1 MNLPSLSIKKP
12 VLAGVFSALIV
23 IMGIVGWR
31 YLGIREFPLTEPP
44 VISVV
49 TFYPGAS
56 PDVIASKITKPLEE
70 SIAEA
75 NGVRTISSES
85 REQVSVV
92 SVEFNR
98 DIDLED
104 ALNDVRDK
112 VAKSKN
118 QLPADVDP
126 PIVEKASSPDN
137 LVAFLEVESDTRDIK
152 EVSHL
157 ASTVIKDRMQSIPGI
172 NRVAIVGEHKY
183 AMRLRFDP
191 VKLASYHLTPEDIR
205 QALLRENIDVP
216 SGRIEGNKNELTVR
230 TLGRLTTSEEF
241 NEMIIKQTGSSVV
254 RLKDVGYAELGEMN
268 ERNAIINETGGANIV
283 GVGVAI
289 QIQRDANA
297 IQVVDEFYKRLEQL
311 KKEISSDYRLI
322 VGFDFTKPV
331 RESIKEVEETLFIAF
346 GLVVLIIFLFLRD
359 WRSTIIPVVAIPVSI
374 LSAFFIMFV
383 AGFSI
388 NVLTLLGLVL
398 AIGLVVDDAIVVL
411 ENIYKKV
418 EEGMTPVQAAFK
430 GSKEIYFA
438 VISTTITL
446 AAVFLPIVFM
456 GGISGQLFKEFAIV
470 VSGSVLVS
478 AFIALTLSPMLS
490 AYLLRR
496 KEKPNWLYRKT
507 EPFFISLNNGYAWM
521 LKGFLKHRWIAFV
534 FLLVTGALIYLIGRK
549 LPSELAPVEDRS
561 NMSLI
566 AIAPEGVSFDYM
578 KKNMMEVGKYVNDS
592 TDGLYQTYS
601 MVAISFIPA
610 PAPTNIAIQSIYLK
624 DPKER
629 KTTVQE
635 LYNKFGAASG
645 NFRNMLLFPYLPPTI
660 GTRYGGGMPV
670 QFVLQAPSLDSITS
684 VLPAFLNKAWQSKK
698 LLFVDSDLKI
708 NKPEITINI
717 DRQKAALMGVSIQE
731 VARALQLSFSG
742 QRYGY
747 FLRNDRQYEVIGQV
761 ERKNRNDISDLR
773 SIYVRSSNGQM
784 VSLDNLVTIR
794 EGISPAAI
802 YRYDQ
807 YTSATISAGL
817 APGVSLA
824 EGIEEME
831 VIKKEVLGEHF
842 KTSLAGQ
849 ARDYRESQGNLN
861 FTLILTL
868 LLIYMILAAQFESLR
883 DPFII
888 MLTVPMAVT
897 GALLSLYWFDQS
909 LNVFSQ
915 IGIITLVGLI
925 TKNGILIVEF
935 ANHLKDAGLSK
946 LEAATQAA
954 IQRFR
959 PILMTSLAMVF
970 GALPI
975 AFTNNSRQS
984 LGIVIAGG
992 LIFAGI
998 LTLFIIPAV
1007 YSYLSSS
1014 KRKKQV
1020 EELETAT
1027 IQTNLQQ
1034 HSRILKTPSYENS

>member
-1 MNLPSLSIKKP
+1 MSISSLSIKKP
-12 VLAGVFSALIV
+12 VLAGVFSLLIV
-23 IMGIVGWR
+23 ILGIVGWKQ
-31 YLGIREFPLTEPP
+31 LGIREFPLTEPP
-44 VISVV
+44 VISVI

-56 PDVIASKITKPLEE
+56 PDVIASKLTRPMEE

-75 NGVRTISSES
+75 SGIRTISSES
-85 REQVSVV
+85 REQVSVI
-92 SVEFNR
+92 SIEFNR
-98 DIDLED
+98 EIDIED

-112 VAKSKN
+112 VSKARK

-126 PIVEKASSPDN
+126 PIVQKASSADN
-137 LVAFLEVESDTRDIK
+137 LVAFLEVESDTKDIK
-152 EVSHL
+152 EVSHI
-157 ASTVIKDRMQSIPGI
+157 ASTVIKDRVQSIPGI
-172 NRVAIVGEHKY
+172 NNVAIVGEHKY

-191 VKLASYHLTPEDIR
+191 VKLAAYKLTPEDIR
-205 QALLRENIDVP
+205 QALLRENIDLP
-216 SGRIEGNKNELTVR
+216 SGRIDGNSSELSIR
-230 TLGRLTTSEEF
+230 TLGRLTTVNDFEE
-241 NEMIIKQTGSSVV
+241 MLIKQTGNTVI
-254 RLKDVGYAELGEMN
+254 RLKDVGSAELGEMN
-268 ERNAIINETGGANIV
+268 ERTAIINETGNLNRV

-289 QIQRDANA
+289 QIQRGANA
-297 IQVVDEFYKRLEQL
+297 IEVVDEFYKRLEQL
-311 KKEISSDYRLI
+311 RKDIPSDYRLI
-322 VGFDFTKPV
+322 VGFDFTQSV

-346 GLVVLIIFLFLRD
+346 GLVVIIIFLFLRD
-359 WRSTIIPVVAIPVSI
+359 WRSTIIPVIAIPVSI
-374 LSAFFIMFV
+374 LSAFFIMYI

-411 ENIYKKV
+411 ENIYKKI
-418 EEGMTPVQAAFK
+418 EEGMPPIQAAFK

-478 AFIALTLSPMLS
+478 AFVALTLTPMLS
-490 AYLLRR
+490 AYFLKKKQGPGWFHRV
-496 KEKPNWLYRKT
+496 T
-507 EPFFISLNNGYAWM
+507 EPFFVSMNNGYARLLTTFMRFRWM
-521 LKGFLKHRWIAFV
+521 AWV
-534 FLLVTGALIYLIGRK
+534 FLLITSGLIYFVGQK

-566 AIAPEGVSFDYM
+566 AVAPEGVSFDYM
-578 KKNMMEVGKYVNDS
+578 KKHMMEVGKYVNDS

-610 PAPTNIAIQSIYLK
+610 PAPVNVAVQSIYLK

-629 KTTVQE
+629 KASIQD
-635 LYNKFGAASG
+635 LYNQYGAASA
-645 NFRNMLLFPYLPPTI
+645 NFRGFLLFPYLPPTI

-670 QFVLQAPSLDSITS
+670 QFVLQSQNLDTLTAA
-684 VLPAFLNKAWQSKK
+684 LPKFLNAVRQSKK
-698 LLFVDSDLKI
+698 LMFADADLKI
-708 NKPEITINI
+708 NKPEIKINI
-717 DRQKAALMGVSIQE
+717 DRQKAALMGVSIEE
-731 VARALQLSFSG
+731 VARTLQLALSG

-747 FLRNDRQYEVIGQV
+747 FLRNDRQYEVIGQM
-761 ERKNRNDISDLR
+761 EREYRNDITDLN
-773 SIYVRSSNGQM
+773 SIYVRSTTGQ
-784 VSLDNLVTIR
+784 LIPLNNLIATEEAV
-794 EGISPAAI
+794 SPAAI

-807 YTSATISAGL
+807 YTSATISAAP

-824 EGIEEME
+824 EGIEEIE
-831 VIKKEVLGEHF
+831 RIKTEVLGDNF

-849 ARDYRESQGNLN
+849 SRDYRESQGNIL
-861 FTLILTL
+861 FTLILAL
-868 LLIYMILAAQFESLR
+868 VIIYMILAAQFESLR
-883 DPFII
+883 DPLTI

-897 GALLSLYWFDQS
+897 GAILSLHWFGQS

-935 ANHLKDAGLSK
+935 ANHLKDTGLSK
-946 LEAATQAA
+946 YEAAIQAA
-954 IQRFR
+954 EQRFR
-959 PILMTSLAMVF
+959 PILMTSLAMIF

-975 AFTNNSRQS
+975 ALTANSRQS

-992 LIFAGI
+992 LVFSGI

-1007 YSYLSSS
+1007 YSYLSSN
-1014 KRKKQV
+1014 KRRKV
-1020 EELETAT
+1020 VMEMDESEIAT
-1027 IQTNLQQ
+1027 N
-1034 HSRILKTPSYENS
+1034 HE

>member
-1 MNLPSLSIKKP
+1 MSISSLSIKKP
-12 VLAGVFSALIV
+12 VLAGVFSLLIV
-23 IMGIVGWR
+23 ILGIVGWKQ
-31 YLGIREFPLTEPP
+31 LGIREFPLTEPP

-56 PDVIASKITKPLEE
+56 PDVIASKLTRPMEE

-75 NGVRTISSES
+75 NGIRTISSES
-85 REQVSVV
+85 REQVSVI
-92 SVEFNR
+92 SIEFNR
-98 DIDLED
+98 EMDIED

-112 VAKSKN
+112 VSKARK

-126 PIVEKASSPDN
+126 PIVQKASSPDN
-137 LVAFLEVESDTRDIK
+137 LVAFLEVESDTKDIK
-152 EVSHL
+152 EVSHI
-157 ASTVIKDRMQSIPGI
+157 ASTVIKDRVQSIPGI
-172 NRVAIVGEHKY
+172 NNVAIVGEHKY

-191 VKLASYHLTPEDIR
+191 IKLAAHKLTPEDIR

-216 SGRIEGNKNELTVR
+216 SGRVEGNNSELSIR
-230 TLGRLTTSEEF
+230 TLGRLTTQTDFE
-241 NEMIIKQTGSSVV
+241 EMIVKQTENSVI
-254 RLKDVGYAELGEMN
+254 RLKDIGSAELGEMN
-268 ERNAIINETGGANIV
+268 ERTAIINETGNLNRV
-283 GVGVAI
+283 GIGVAI
-289 QIQRDANA
+289 QIQRGANA
-297 IQVVDEFYKRLEQL
+297 IEVVDEFYKRLEQL
-311 KKEISSDYRLI
+311 RKDIPSEYRLI
-322 VGFDFTKPV
+322 VGFDFTQSV

-346 GLVVLIIFLFLRD
+346 GLVVIIIFLFLRD
-359 WRSTIIPVVAIPVSI
+359 WRSTIIPVIAIPVSI
-374 LSAFFIMFV
+374 LSAFFIMYV
-383 AGFSI
+383 SGFSI

-411 ENIYKKV
+411 ENIYKKI
-418 EEGMTPVQAAFK
+418 EEGMPPIQAAFK

-478 AFIALTLSPMLS
+478 AFVALTLTPMLS
-490 AYLLRR
+490 AYFL
-496 KEKPNWLYRKT
+496 KKKQGPGWFYRVT
-507 EPFFISLNNGYAWM
+507 EPFFVRMNNGYARLLTAFMRARW
-521 LKGFLKHRWIAFV
+521 LAWIFLI
-534 FLLVTGALIYLIGRK
+534 VTTGLIYFVGKK

-578 KKNMMEVGKYVNDS
+578 KKNMIEVGKYVNDS

-610 PAPTNIAIQSIYLK
+610 PAPVNVAVQSIYLK

-629 KTTVQE
+629 KASIQD
-635 LYNKFGAASG
+635 LYNQYGAASA
-645 NFRNMLLFPYLPPTI
+645 NFRGFLLFPYLPPTI
-660 GTRYGGGMPV
+660 GSRYGGGMPV
-670 QFVLQAPSLDSITS
+670 QFVLQTQDLDTLTAA
-684 VLPAFLNKAWQSKK
+684 LPKFLNAVRQSKK
-698 LLFVDSDLKI
+698 LMFADADLKI
-708 NKPEITINI
+708 NKPEIKINI
-717 DRQKAALMGVSIQE
+717 DRQKAALMGVSIEE
-731 VARALQLSFSG
+731 VARTLQLSLSG
-742 QRYGY
+742 LRYAY
-747 FLRNDRQYEVIGQV
+747 FLRNDRQYEVIGQMNR
-761 ERKNRNDISDLR
+761 ELRNDITDLN
-773 SIYVRSSNGQM
+773 SIYVRSNNGQ
-784 VSLDNLVTIR
+784 LIPLNNLITTEEAV
-794 EGISPAAI
+794 SPAAI

-807 YTSATISAGL
+807 FTSATVSAAP

-824 EGIEEME
+824 EGIEEIE
-831 VIKKEVLGEHF
+831 RIKTEVLGENF

-849 ARDYRESQGNLN
+849 SRDYRESQGNIA
-861 FTLILTL
+861 FTLILAL
-868 LLIYMILAAQFESLR
+868 VIIYMILAAQFESLR
-883 DPFII
+883 DPLII

-897 GALLSLYWFDQS
+897 GAILSLSWFGQS

-935 ANHLKDAGLSK
+935 ANHLKDTGLSK
-946 LEAATQAA
+946 FDAAIQAA
-954 IQRFR
+954 EQRFR
-959 PILMTSLAMVF
+959 PILMTSLAMIF

-975 AFTNNSRQS
+975 ALTANSRQS

-992 LIFAGI
+992 LVFSGI

-1014 KRKKQV
+1014 KRRKEAV
-1020 EELETAT
+1020 ELDENEM
-1027 IQTNLQQ
+1027 TNAN
-1034 HSRILKTPSYENS
+1034 E

>member
-23 IMGIVGWR
+23 IMGLVGWR

-44 VISVV
+44 VIAVI

-56 PDVIASKITKPLEE
+56 PDVIASKISKPLEE
-70 SIAEA
+70 SIAES

-85 REQVSVV
+85 REQVSII
-92 SVEFNR
+92 SIEFNR

-191 VKLASYHLTPEDIR
+191 VKLAAYHLTPEDVR
-205 QALLRENIDVP
+205 QALLRENIDLP
-216 SGRIEGNKNELTVR
+216 SGRVEGNTTELSVR
-230 TLGRLTTSEEF
+230 AVGRLTTEQDF
-241 NEMIIKQTGSSVV
+241 NNMIVKQTPTAVI
-254 RLKDVGYAELGEMN
+254 RLKDIGFAQLGEMN
-268 ERNAIINETGGANIV
+268 ERTAIINNTGNANRV

-289 QIQRDANA
+289 QIQRGANA
-297 IQVVDEFYKRLEQL
+297 IEVVDEFFRRLDQL
-311 KKEISSDYRLI
+311 RKEISKDYRLI

-359 WRSTIIPVVAIPVSI
+359 WRSTIIPVLAIPVSI
-374 LSAFFIMFV
+374 LSAFFIMYV

-418 EEGMTPVQAAFK
+418 EEGMTPIQAAFA

-446 AAVFLPIVFM
+446 AAVFMPIIFM

-478 AFIALTLSPMLS
+478 AFVALTLSPMLS
-490 AYLLRR
+490 AYLLKK
-496 KEKPNWLYRKT
+496 KERPNWLYRTT
-507 EPFFISLNNGYAWM
+507 EPFFIKLNNGYAFL
-521 LKGFLKHRWIAFV
+521 LKSFMKQRWLAWV
-534 FLLVTGALIYLIGRK
+534 FLLLTGGLIYVVGK
-549 LPSELAPVEDRS
+549 TLPSELAPVEDRS
-561 NMSLI
+561 NVSLI
-566 AIAPEGVSFDYM
+566 AIAPEGVSFDKM

-592 TDGLYQTYS
+592 TEGLYQTYS
-601 MVAISFIPA
+601 MVAVSFIPA
-610 PAPTNIAIQSIYLK
+610 PAATNIAIQNVFLE

-629 KTTVQE
+629 KKSVQD
-635 LYNKFGAASG
+635 LYNQYGMASG
-645 NFRNMLLFPYLPPTI
+645 NFRNMLLFPYMPPTI

-670 QFVLQAPSLDSITS
+670 QFVLQAPNLDSIS
-684 VLPAFLNKAWQSKK
+684 SILPKFLNAARQSKK
-698 LLFVDSDLKI
+698 LMFVDSDLKI
-708 NKPEITINI
+708 NKPELKVNI

-731 VARALQLSFSG
+731 VGRALQLSFSG

-761 ERKNRNDISDLR
+761 ERSHRNDLGDLR
-773 SIYVRSSNGQM
+773 SIYVRSSNGDM
-784 VSLDNLVTIR
+784 ISLDNMVTID

-831 VIKKEVLGEHF
+831 RIKNEVLGESF
-842 KTSLAGQ
+842 KSSLAGQ
-849 ARDYRESQGNLN
+849 SRDYRESQGNIL
-861 FTLILTL
+861 FTMILAL

-883 DPFII
+883 DPLII

-897 GALLSLYWFDQS
+897 GALLSLHWFNQS

-915 IGIITLVGLI
+915 IGIITLIGLI

-935 ANHLKDAGLSK
+935 ANHLKQTGMTK
-946 LEAATQAA
+946 LDAA
-954 IQRFR
+954 IHAAEQRFR
-959 PILMTSLAMVF
+959 PILMTSLAMIF
-970 GALPI
+970 GAIPI
-975 AFTNNSRQS
+975 ALTENSRQS

-1014 KRKKQV
+1014 KRKRIV
-1020 EELETAT
+1020 AEESVVHS
-1027 IQTNLQQ
+1027 QTSLA
-1034 HSRILKTPSYENS
+1034 

>member
-1 MNLPSLSIKKP
+1 MSLPSISIKKP
-12 VLAGVFSALIV
+12 VLAAVFSALIV
-23 IMGIVGWR
+23 IAGLVGWK
-31 YLGIREFPLTEPP
+31 YLGVREFPMTEAP
-44 VISVV
+44 VISIV

-56 PDVIASKITKPLEE
+56 PDVIASRITKPLEE

-172 NRVAIVGEHKY
+172 QRVAIVGEHKY

-191 VKLASYHLTPEDIR
+191 VKLAAYKLTPEDIR
-205 QALLRENIDVP
+205 SALSRENIDLP
-216 SGRIEGNKNELTVR
+216 SGRIEGNNNELSVR
-230 TLGRLTTSEEF
+230 TIGRLTSAEDF
-241 NEMIIKQTGSSVV
+241 NDMIIRQNGTAII
-254 RLKDVGYAELGEMN
+254 RLKDIGFAELGELN
-268 ERNAIINETGGANIV
+268 ERNAIINETSGANV
-283 GVGVAI
+283 TGVGVAI
-289 QIQRDANA
+289 QVQRGANA
-297 IQVVDEFYKRLEQL
+297 IEVVDKFYERLEQL
-311 KKEISSDYRLI
+311 KKEIPKEYRLI
-322 VGFDFTKPV
+322 VGFDYTKPV
-331 RESIKEVEETLFIAF
+331 RESIREVEETLFIAF
-346 GLVVLIIFLFLRD
+346 GLVVIIIFLFLRD
-359 WRSTIIPVVAIPVSI
+359 WRSTIIPVLAIPVSI
-374 LSAFFIMFV
+374 LSAFFIMFI

-418 EEGMTPVQAAFK
+418 EEGMSPIQAALA

-446 AAVFLPIVFM
+446 AAVLMPIIFM

-470 VSGSVLVS
+470 VSGSVMVS
-478 AFIALTLSPMLS
+478 AFVALTLSPMLS
-490 AYLLRR
+490 AFLL
-496 KEKPNWLYRKT
+496 KKQHKPNWLYRNT
-507 EPFFISLNNGYAWM
+507 EPFFIKLNNGYTQWLTIFMKRRWLAW
-521 LKGFLKHRWIAFV
+521 V
-534 FLLVTGALIYLIGRK
+534 FLLLTAGLIYTLGKK

-561 NMSLI
+561 NLSLI
-566 AIAPEGVSFDYM
+566 AIAPEGVSFDKM
-578 KKNMMEVGKYVNDS
+578 KQNMLEVGKYVNDS

-610 PAPTNIAIQSIYLK
+610 PAPTNFAVQSIYLK

-629 KTTVQE
+629 KASVQD
-635 LYNKFGAASG
+635 LYNQFGMASG
-645 NFRNMLLFPYLPPTI
+645 NFRNILLFPYMPPTI

-670 QFVLQAPSLDSITS
+670 QYVLQTPSLDSIAS
-684 VLPAFLNKAWQSKK
+684 VLPKFLMAVRQSPK
-698 LLFVDSDLKI
+698 LMFADADLKI
-708 NKPEITINI
+708 NKPELKINI
-717 DRQKAALMGVSIQE
+717 DRKKAAMMGVSIQE

-761 ERKNRNDISDLR
+761 ERNRRNDLSDLR
-773 SIYVRSSNGQM
+773 SLYVHSANGSM
-784 VSLDNLVTIR
+784 ISIDNLVTIE

-807 YTSATISAGL
+807 YSSATVSAGL
-817 APGVSLA
+817 APGISLA
-824 EGIEEME
+824 EGIKEME
-831 VIKKEVLGEHF
+831 RIKKEVLGEQF
-842 KTSLAGQ
+842 KTTLAGQ
-849 ARDYRESQGNLN
+849 SRDFQESQGNIN
-861 FTLILTL
+861 FTLILAL

-883 DPFII
+883 DPLII

-897 GALLSLYWFDQS
+897 GALLSLHWFGQS

-935 ANHLKDAGLSK
+935 ANQLKDSGMNRF
-946 LEAATQAA
+946 EAAIQAA
-954 IQRFR
+954 TQRFR
-959 PILMTSLAMVF
+959 PILMTSLAMIF

-975 AFTNNSRQS
+975 AMTHNSRQS

-1007 YSYLSSS
+1007 YTYLSSA
-1014 KRKKQV
+1014 RKKQV
-1020 EELETAT
+1020 IGEDPLPESEIA
-1027 IQTNLQQ
+1027 
-1034 HSRILKTPSYENS
+1034 

>member
-1 MNLPSLSIKKP
+1 MSLPSLSIKKP
-12 VLAGVFSALIV
+12 VLAAVFSALIV
-23 IMGIVGWR
+23 IAGLVGWR
-31 YLGIREFPLTEPP
+31 YLGVREFPMTEPP
-44 VISVV
+44 VISVI

-70 SIAEA
+70 SISEA
-75 NGVRTISSES
+75 SAIRTISSES
-85 REQVSVV
+85 REQVSLI
-92 SVEFNR
+92 SIEFNR
-98 DIDLED
+98 DINLED

-137 LVAFLEVESDTRDIK
+137 LVAFLEVESDTKDIK

-172 NRVAIVGEHKY
+172 QKVAIVGEHKY

-191 VKLASYHLTPEDIR
+191 VKLAAYQLTPEDIR
-205 QALLRENIDVP
+205 IALSRENIDLP
-216 SGRIEGNKNELTVR
+216 SGRIEGNNNELSVR
-230 TLGRLTTSEEF
+230 TLGRLTSEEDF
-241 NEMIIKQTGSSVV
+241 NEMIIKQHGNAVI
-254 RLKDVGYAELGEMN
+254 RLKDIGFAALGEMN
-268 ERNAIINETGGANIV
+268 ERNAIINETDGRNTI

-289 QIQRDANA
+289 QIQRGANA
-297 IQVVDEFYKRLEQL
+297 IEVVDEFYKRLEQL
-311 KKEISSDYRLI
+311 KKEISTEYRLI

-359 WRSTIIPVVAIPVSI
+359 WRSTIIPVLAIPVSI
-374 LSAFFIMFV
+374 LSAFFIMYI

-388 NVLTLLGLVL
+388 NVLTLLALVL

-418 EEGMTPVQAAFK
+418 EEGMNPVQAAVA

-446 AAVFLPIVFM
+446 AAVFMPIIFM

-478 AFIALTLSPMLS
+478 AFVALTLSPMLS
-490 AYLLRR
+490 AYLL
-496 KEKPNWLYRKT
+496 KKKNKPNWLYRNT
-507 EPFFISLNNGYAWM
+507 EPFFIKLNNGYLSL
-521 LKGFLKHRWIAFV
+521 LKSFMRHRWLAWI
-534 FLLVTGALIYLIGRK
+534 FLPATAVLIYFIGQK

-566 AIAPEGVSFDYM
+566 AIAPEGVSFEKM
-578 KKNMMEVGKYVNDS
+578 KQNMIEVGKYVADS
-592 TDGLYQTYS
+592 TEGLYQTYS
-601 MVAISFIPA
+601 MVAISFNPA
-610 PAPTNIAIQSIYLK
+610 PAPTSFAVQSIYLK

-629 KTTVQE
+629 KTSIQD
-635 LYNKFGAASG
+635 LYNKYGMASG
-645 NFRNMLLFPYLPPTI
+645 NFRNILLFPYLPPTI

-670 QFVLQAPSLDSITS
+670 QFVLQAPSLDSIS
-684 VLPAFLNKAWQSKK
+684 AVLPSFLNAARQSKK
-698 LLFVDSDLKI
+698 FMFVDADLKI
-708 NKPEITINI
+708 NKPEIKVNI
-717 DRQKAALMGVSIQE
+717 DRKKAAMMGVSIQE
-731 VARALQLSFSG
+731 VARTLQLSFSG

-747 FLRNDRQYEVIGQV
+747 YLQNDRQYEVIGQV
-761 ERKNRNDISDLR
+761 ERTNRNDISDLR
-773 SIYVRSSNGQM
+773 AIHVRSANGQM
-784 VSLDNLVTIR
+784 ISLDNLVTIE
-794 EGISPAAI
+794 EGVSPAAI

-807 YTSATISAGL
+807 YTSATVSAAL
-817 APGVSLA
+817 APGTSLE

-831 VIKKEVLGEHF
+831 RIKAETLGEHF
-842 KTSLAGQ
+842 KSSLAGQ
-849 ARDYRESQGNLN
+849 SRDFQESQGNINL
-861 FTLILTL
+861 TLILAL

-883 DPFII
+883 DPLII

-897 GALLSLYWFDQS
+897 GALLSLYWFGQS

-935 ANHLKDAGLSK
+935 ANHLKETGLSK
-946 LEAATQAA
+946 FDAA
-954 IQRFR
+954 IHAAEQRFR
-959 PILMTSLAMVF
+959 PILMTSLAMIF

-975 AFTNNSRQS
+975 ALTQNSRQS

-992 LIFAGI
+992 LVFAGI

-1007 YSYLSSS
+1007 YSYLSAS
-1014 KRKKQV
+1014 KRKN
-1020 EELETAT
+1020 TDIA
-1027 IQTNLQQ
+1027 
-1034 HSRILKTPSYENS
+1034 

>member
-1 MNLPSLSIKKP
+1 MNLPTLSIKKP
-12 VLAGVFSALIV
+12 VLAGVFSVLIV
-23 IMGIVGWR
+23 IMGIIGWR
-31 YLGIREFPLTEPP
+31 NLGVREFPITEPP
-44 VISVV
+44 VISVIS
-49 TFYPGAS
+49 FYPGAS

-70 SIAEA
+70 SISEA
-75 NGVRTISSES
+75 SGLRTISSES
-85 REQVSVV
+85 REQVSII
-92 SVEFNR
+92 SIEFNR
-98 DIDLED
+98 DVDLED

-126 PIVEKASSPDN
+126 PIVEKATSPDN
-137 LVAFLEVESDTRDIK
+137 LVAFLGVESQTKDIK

-172 NRVAIVGEHKY
+172 SRVAIVGEHKY

-191 VKLASYHLTPEDIR
+191 VKLAAYQLTPEDIR
-205 QALLRENIDVP
+205 QALQRENIDLP
-216 SGRIEGNKNELTVR
+216 SGRIEGNFTELSVR
-230 TLGRLTTSEEF
+230 TIGRLSSADEF
-241 NEMIIKQTGSSVV
+241 NEMIIRQQGDAIVK
-254 RLKDVGYAELGEMN
+254 LKDVGFASLGELN
-268 ERNAIINETGGANIV
+268 ERNAIINGTDGKNKEA
-283 GVGVAI
+283 VGVAI

-297 IQVVDEFYKRLEQL
+297 IKVVDEFYKRLEQL
-311 KKEISSDYRLI
+311 KKEISSEYELI

-331 RESIKEVEETLFIAF
+331 RNSVKEVEETLFIAF
-346 GLVVLIIFLFLRD
+346 GLVVIIIFLFLRD
-359 WRSTIIPVVAIPVSI
+359 WRSTLIPVLAIPVSI
-374 LSAFFIMFV
+374 LSAFFIMYI

-418 EEGMTPVQAAFK
+418 EEGMSPVQAAFA

-446 AAVFLPIVFM
+446 AAVFLPIIFM

-478 AFIALTLSPMLS
+478 AFVALTLSPMLS
-490 AYLLRR
+490 AYLLKKKTR
-496 KEKPNWLYRKT
+496 PNWLYRKT
-507 EPFFISLNNGYAWM
+507 EPFFIRLNNGYAGL
-521 LKGFLKHRWIAFV
+521 LKSFMKRRWLAWV
-534 FLLVTGALIYLIGRK
+534 FLGVTAMLIIFVGKK

-566 AIAPEGVSFDYM
+566 AIAPEGVSFDFM
-578 KKNMMEVGKYVNDS
+578 KQQMTELGNYVNDS
-592 TDGLYQTYS
+592 TEGLYQTYS

-610 PAPTNIAIQSIYLK
+610 PAPANIAVQSVYLK
-624 DPKER
+624 DPKQR
-629 KTTVQE
+629 KTNIKE
-635 LYNKFGAASG
+635 LYNQYAAASG
-645 NFRNMLLFPYLPPTI
+645 NFRNFLLFPYLPPTI
-660 GTRYGGGMPV
+660 GTKYAGGMPV
-670 QFVLQAPSLDSITS
+670 KLVLQAPSLDSLSRI
-684 VLPAFLNKAWQSKK
+684 LPVFLNAARQSGK
-698 LLFVDSDLKI
+698 LMFVDSDLKI
-708 NKPEITINI
+708 NKPELKINI

-747 FLRNDRQYEVIGQV
+747 FLQNDRQYEVIGQV
-761 ERKNRNDISDLR
+761 ERQNRNDLSDLK
-773 SIYVRSSNGQM
+773 SIYVRSAYGQM
-784 VSLDNLVTIR
+784 ISLDNLVTVE
-794 EGISPAAI
+794 EGISPATI

-807 YTSATISAGL
+807 YTSATVSAAL
-817 APGVSLA
+817 APGVSLQ
-824 EGIEEME
+824 EGIDEME
-831 VIKKEVLGEHF
+831 RIKTEALGAHF

-849 ARDYRESQGNLN
+849 SRDYMESRGNLN
-861 FTLILTL
+861 FTLILAL

-883 DPFII
+883 DPMII
-888 MLTVPMAVT
+888 MLTVPMAIT
-897 GALLSLYWFDQS
+897 GALLSLYLFGHS

-915 IGIITLVGLI
+915 IGIITLIGLI

-935 ANHLKDAGLSK
+935 ANHLKQYGMNK
-946 LEAATQAA
+946 FEAATQAA

-959 PILMTSLAMVF
+959 PILMTSLAMIF

-975 AFTNNSRQS
+975 AFTANSRQS

-992 LIFAGI
+992 LVFAGI

-1007 YSYLSSS
+1007 YSYFSSS
-1014 KRKKQV
+1014 KRKQEV
-1020 EELETAT
+1020 MPEEFIPRDNPISKPLINAT
-1027 IQTNLQQ
+1027 
-1034 HSRILKTPSYENS
+1034 S

>member
-1 MNLPSLSIKKP
+1 MSLPSISIKKP
-12 VLAGVFSALIV
+12 VLAAVFSALIV
-23 IMGIVGWR
+23 IAGLVSWR
-31 YLGIREFPLTEPP
+31 YLGVREFPMTEPP

-56 PDVIASKITKPLEE
+56 PDVIASKISKPLEE

-75 NGVRTISSES
+75 SGVRTISSES
-85 REQVSVV
+85 REQVSIV
-92 SVEFNR
+92 SIEFNR
-98 DIDLED
+98 DIDLEN

-126 PIVEKASSPDN
+126 PIVEKATSPDN
-137 LVAFLEVESDTRDIK
+137 LVAFLEVESDTKDIK

-172 NRVAIVGEHKY
+172 QSVAIVGEHKY

-191 VKLASYHLTPEDIR
+191 VKLAAYSLTPEDVRI
-205 QALLRENIDVP
+205 ALAKENIDLP
-216 SGRIEGNKNELTVR
+216 SGRIEGASNEVSVR
-230 TLGRLTTSEEF
+230 TLGRLTTPVEF
-241 NEMIIKQTGSSVV
+241 NDLIIKQTGHAVI
-254 RLKDVGYAELGEMN
+254 RLKDVGFAELGELN
-268 ERNAIINETGGANIV
+268 ERNAIINETGGKNV
-283 GVGVAI
+283 MGVGVAI
-289 QIQRDANA
+289 QIQRGANA
-297 IQVVDEFYKRLEQL
+297 IEVVDEFYKRLEGL
-311 KKEISSDYRLI
+311 KKEISSEYRLI

-346 GLVVLIIFLFLRD
+346 GLVIIIIFLFLRD
-359 WRSTIIPVVAIPVSI
+359 WRSTIIPVIAIPVSI
-374 LSAFFIMFV
+374 LSAFFIMFL

-418 EEGMTPVQAAFK
+418 EEGMNPVQAAFA
-430 GSKEIYFA
+430 GSKEVYFA

-446 AAVFLPIVFM
+446 AAVFMPIIFM

-478 AFIALTLSPMLS
+478 AFVALTLSPMLS
-490 AYLLRR
+490 AYLL
-496 KEKPNWLYRKT
+496 KKQEKPNWLYKKT
-507 EPFFISLNNGYAWM
+507 EPFFVKLNSGYAFL
-521 LKGFLKHRWIAFV
+521 LKAFMNYRWLAWV
-534 FLLVTGALIYLIGRK
+534 FLIGAGTIIYFIGKR

-566 AIAPEGVSFDYM
+566 AIAPEGVSFDKM
-578 KKNMMEVGKYVNDS
+578 KQNMMEVGKYVNDS

-610 PAPTNIAIQSIYLK
+610 PAPTSFAVQSIYLK
-624 DPKER
+624 EPKER
-629 KTTVQE
+629 KASVQE
-635 LYNKFGAASG
+635 LYNKFGMASG
-645 NFRNMLLFPYLPPTI
+645 NFRNILLFPYLPPTI

-670 QFVLQAPSLDSITS
+670 QYVLQAPSLDSVSS
-684 VLPAFLNKAWQSKK
+684 VLPKFLNAARQSSK
-698 LLFVDSDLKI
+698 LMFVDADLKI
-708 NKPEITINI
+708 NKPEVKINI
-717 DRQKAALMGVSIQE
+717 DRKKAALMGVSIQE

-747 FLRNDRQYEVIGQV
+747 FIQNDRQYEVIGQV
-761 ERKNRNDISDLR
+761 ERTNRNDISDLR
-773 SIYVRSSNGQM
+773 SVYVRSANNQM
-784 VSLDNLVTIR
+784 ISLDNLVTIS

-807 YTSATISAGL
+807 YSSATVSAGL

-824 EGIEEME
+824 EGIIEME
-831 VIKKEVLGEHF
+831 KIKKETLGENF
-842 KTSLAGQ
+842 KSTVAGQ
-849 ARDYRESQGNLN
+849 SRDYQESQGNIN
-861 FTLILTL
+861 ITLMLAL

-897 GALLSLYWFDQS
+897 GALLSLHWFGQS

-915 IGIITLVGLI
+915 IGIITLIGLI

-935 ANHLKDAGLSK
+935 ANHLKEKGLSK
-946 LEAATQAA
+946 RDAVIQAA
-954 IQRFR
+954 VQRFR
-959 PILMTSLAMVF
+959 PILMTSMAMIF

-975 AFTNNSRQS
+975 ALTPNSRQS

-1007 YSYLSSS
+1007 YSYLSSNR
-1014 KRKKQV
+1014 RKKVV
-1020 EELETAT
+1020 EEEVLPTK
-1027 IQTNLQQ
+1027 NLQ
-1034 HSRILKTPSYENS
+1034 KEFA

>member
-1 MNLPSLSIKKP
+1 MSLPSLSIKKP
-12 VLAGVFSALIV
+12 VLAAVFSALI
-23 IMGIVGWR
+23 IIAGLVGWR
-31 YLGIREFPLTEPP
+31 YLGVREFPMTEPP
-44 VISVV
+44 VISVIS
-49 TFYPGAS
+49 FYPGAS

-92 SVEFNR
+92 SIEFNR
-98 DIDLED
+98 GINLED

-137 LVAFLEVESDTRDIK
+137 LVAFLEVESDTKDIK

-157 ASTVIKDRMQSIPGI
+157 ASTTIKDRMQSIPGI
-172 NRVAIVGEHKY
+172 QRVAIVGEHKY

-191 VKLASYHLTPEDIR
+191 VKMAAYKLTAEDIR
-205 QALLRENIDVP
+205 VALLKENTDLP
-216 SGRIEGNKNELTVR
+216 SGRIEGNSNELSVR
-230 TLGRLTTSEEF
+230 TLGRLSEPEEF
-241 NEMIIKQTGSSVV
+241 NNMIIKQTADAVI
-254 RLKDVGYAELGEMN
+254 RLKDIGFATLGEVN
-268 ERNAIINETGGANIV
+268 ERNAIINETGGKNVV

-289 QIQRDANA
+289 QIQRGANA
-297 IQVVDEFYKRLEQL
+297 IEVVNEFYKRLDQL
-311 KKEISSDYRLI
+311 KKEISKEYRLI

-346 GLVVLIIFLFLRD
+346 GLVVIIIFLFLRD
-359 WRSTIIPVVAIPVSI
+359 WRSTIIPVLAIPVSI
-374 LSAFFIMFV
+374 LSAFFIMYV

-418 EEGMTPVQAAFK
+418 EEGMNPVQAAFA

-446 AAVFLPIVFM
+446 AAVFMPIIFM

-478 AFIALTLSPMLS
+478 AFVALTLSPMLS
-490 AYLLRR
+490 AYLL
-496 KEKPNWLYRKT
+496 KKSEKPNWLYRKT
-507 EPFFISLNNGYAWM
+507 EPFFIGLNRRYATV
-521 LKGFLKHRWIAFV
+521 LKKFMKVRWLAWV
-534 FLLVTGALIYLIGRK
+534 FLLVATVLIYVTGKK

-566 AIAPEGVSFDYM
+566 AIAPEGVSFDKM
-578 KKNMMEVGKYVNDS
+578 KQNMIEVGKYVNDS

-610 PAPTNIAIQSIYLK
+610 PAPTSFAIQSIYLK

-629 KTTVQE
+629 KFSIQQ
-635 LYNKFGAASG
+635 LYNQYGMASG
-645 NFRNMLLFPYLPPTI
+645 KFRNILLFPYLPPTI

-670 QFVLQAPSLDSITS
+670 QFVLQANNLEGINT
-684 VLPAFLNKAWQSKK
+684 VLPKFLNAARQSKK
-698 LLFVDSDLKI
+698 LMFVDADLKM
-708 NKPEITINI
+708 NKPELKINI
-717 DRQKAALMGVSIQE
+717 DRDKAALMGVSIQE
-731 VARALQLSFSG
+731 VARTLQLSFSG

-761 ERKNRNDISDLR
+761 ERINRNDIGDLR
-773 SIYVRSSNGQM
+773 SVYVRSSNGTM
-784 VSLDNLVTIR
+784 ISLDNLVKIS

-807 YTSATISAGL
+807 YTSATVSAGL

-824 EGIEEME
+824 DGIAEME
-831 VIKKEVLGEHF
+831 RIKKEVLGDNF
-842 KTSLAGQ
+842 KTSLSGQ
-849 ARDYRESQGNLN
+849 SRDFRESQGNIN
-861 FTLILTL
+861 FTLILAL

-883 DPFII
+883 DPLII

-897 GALLSLYWFDQS
+897 GALLSLYWFNQS

-935 ANHLKDAGLSK
+935 ANHLKNAGMSK
-946 LEAATQAA
+946 LDAA
-954 IQRFR
+954 IHAAEQRFR
-959 PILMTSLAMVF
+959 PILMTSLAMIF

-975 AFTNNSRQS
+975 AMTHNSRQS
-984 LGIVIAGG
+984 LGIVVAGG
-992 LIFAGI
+992 LIFAGL

-1007 YSYLSSS
+1007 YSYLASG
-1014 KRKKQV
+1014 KRKNNIV
-1020 EELETAT
+1020 ED
-1027 IQTNLQQ
+1027 
-1034 HSRILKTPSYENS
+1034 ENYTDNAIIK

>member
-1 MNLPSLSIKKP
+1 MSLPSISIKKP
-12 VLAGVFSALIV
+12 VLAAVFSALIV
-23 IMGIVGWR
+23 IAGLVSWR
-31 YLGIREFPLTEPP
+31 YLGVREFPMTEPP

-56 PDVIASKITKPLEE
+56 PDVIASKISKPLEE

-75 NGVRTISSES
+75 SGVRTISSES
-85 REQVSVV
+85 REQVSIV
-92 SVEFNR
+92 SIEFNR
-98 DIDLED
+98 DIDLEN

-126 PIVEKASSPDN
+126 PIVEKATSPDN
-137 LVAFLEVESDTRDIK
+137 LVAFLEVESDTKDIK

-172 NRVAIVGEHKY
+172 QSVAIVGEHKY

-191 VKLASYHLTPEDIR
+191 VKLAAYSLTPEDVRI
-205 QALLRENIDVP
+205 ALAKENIDLP
-216 SGRIEGNKNELTVR
+216 SGRIEGASNEVSVR
-230 TLGRLTTSEEF
+230 TLGRLTTPVEF
-241 NEMIIKQTGSSVV
+241 NDLIIKQTGHAVI
-254 RLKDVGYAELGEMN
+254 RLKDVGFAELGELN
-268 ERNAIINETGGANIV
+268 ERNAIINETGGKNV
-283 GVGVAI
+283 MGVGVAI
-289 QIQRDANA
+289 QIQRGANA
-297 IQVVDEFYKRLEQL
+297 IEVVDEFYKRLEGL
-311 KKEISSDYRLI
+311 KKEISSEYRLI

-346 GLVVLIIFLFLRD
+346 GLVIIIIFLFLRD
-359 WRSTIIPVVAIPVSI
+359 WRSTIIPVIAIPVSI
-374 LSAFFIMFV
+374 LSAFFIMFL

-418 EEGMTPVQAAFK
+418 EEGMNPVQAAFA
-430 GSKEIYFA
+430 GSKEVYFA

-446 AAVFLPIVFM
+446 AAVFMPIIFM

-478 AFIALTLSPMLS
+478 AFVALTLSPMLS
-490 AYLLRR
+490 AYLL
-496 KEKPNWLYRKT
+496 KKQEKSNWLYKKT
-507 EPFFISLNNGYAWM
+507 EPFFVKLNSGYAFL
-521 LKGFLKHRWIAFV
+521 LKAFMNYRWLAWV
-534 FLLVTGALIYLIGRK
+534 FLIGAGTIIYFIGKR

-566 AIAPEGVSFDYM
+566 AIAPEGVSFDKM
-578 KKNMMEVGKYVNDS
+578 KQNMMEVGKYVNDS

-610 PAPTNIAIQSIYLK
+610 PAPTSFAVQSIYLK
-624 DPKER
+624 EPKER
-629 KTTVQE
+629 KASVQE
-635 LYNKFGAASG
+635 LYNKFGMASG
-645 NFRNMLLFPYLPPTI
+645 NFRNILLFPYLPPTI

-670 QFVLQAPSLDSITS
+670 QYVLQAPSLDSVSS
-684 VLPAFLNKAWQSKK
+684 VLPKFLNAARQSSK
-698 LLFVDSDLKI
+698 LMFVDADLKI
-708 NKPEITINI
+708 NKPEVKINI
-717 DRQKAALMGVSIQE
+717 DRKKAALMGVSIQE

-747 FLRNDRQYEVIGQV
+747 FIQNDRQYEVIGQV
-761 ERKNRNDISDLR
+761 ERTNRNDISDLR
-773 SIYVRSSNGQM
+773 SVYVRSANNQM
-784 VSLDNLVTIR
+784 ISLDNLVTIN

-807 YTSATISAGL
+807 YSSATVSAGL

-824 EGIEEME
+824 EGIIEME
-831 VIKKEVLGEHF
+831 KIKKETLGENF
-842 KTSLAGQ
+842 KSTVAGQ
-849 ARDYRESQGNLN
+849 SRDFQESQGNLN
-861 FTLILTL
+861 ITLMLAL

-897 GALLSLYWFDQS
+897 GALLSLHWFGQS

-915 IGIITLVGLI
+915 IGIITLIGLI

-935 ANHLKDAGLSK
+935 ANHLKEKGLSK
-946 LEAATQAA
+946 RDAVIQAA
-954 IQRFR
+954 VQRFR
-959 PILMTSLAMVF
+959 PILMTSMAMIF

-975 AFTNNSRQS
+975 ALTPNSRQS

-1007 YSYLSSS
+1007 YSYLSSNR
-1014 KRKKQV
+1014 RKKVV
-1020 EELETAT
+1020 EEEVLPTK
-1027 IQTNLQQ
+1027 NLQ
-1034 HSRILKTPSYENS
+1034 KEFA

>member
-1 MNLPSLSIKKP
+1 MSLPSISINKP
-12 VLAGVFSALIV
+12 VLAAVFSALIV
-23 IMGIVGWR
+23 IAGLVGWR
-31 YLGIREFPLTEPP
+31 YLGVREFPMTEPP
-44 VISVV
+44 VISVI

-56 PDVIASKITKPLEE
+56 PDVIASKISKPLEE

-75 NGVRTISSES
+75 SGVRTISSES
-85 REQVSVV
+85 REQVSVI
-92 SVEFNR
+92 SIEFNR
-98 DIDLED
+98 DVNLED

-126 PIVEKASSPDN
+126 PIVEKATSPDN
-137 LVAFLEVESDTRDIK
+137 LVAFLEVESETRDIK

-157 ASTVIKDRMQSIPGI
+157 ASTVIKDRMQSISGI
-172 NRVAIVGEHKY
+172 QRVAIVGEHKY

-191 VKLASYHLTPEDIR
+191 VKLAAYQLTPEDIR
-205 QALLRENIDVP
+205 NALAKENIDLP
-216 SGRIEGNKNELTVR
+216 SGRIEGKANELSVR
-230 TLGRLTTSEEF
+230 TLGRLTTATEF
-241 NEMIIKQTGSSVV
+241 NDMIIKQTGNAVI
-254 RLKDVGYAELGEMN
+254 RLKDIGFAELGELN
-268 ERNAIINETGGANIV
+268 ERNAIINGTNNANTI

-289 QIQRDANA
+289 QIQRGANA
-297 IQVVDEFYKRLEQL
+297 IEVVDEFYKRLEQL
-311 KKEISSDYRLI
+311 KKEISSEYKLI
-322 VGFDFTKPV
+322 VGFDFTRPV

-346 GLVVLIIFLFLRD
+346 GLVVIIIFLFLRD
-359 WRSTIIPVVAIPVSI
+359 WRSTIIPVIAIPVSI
-374 LSAFFIMFV
+374 LSAFFIMYV

-418 EEGMTPVQAAFK
+418 EEGMSPIQAAFA

-446 AAVFLPIVFM
+446 AAVFMPIIFM

-478 AFIALTLSPMLS
+478 AFVALTLSPMLS
-490 AYLLRR
+490 AYLL
-496 KEKPNWLYRKT
+496 KKKNKPTWLFRVT
-507 EPFFISLNNGYAWM
+507 EPFFIKLNNGYATW
-521 LKGFLKHRWIAFV
+521 LKAFMKRRWLAWV
-534 FLLVTGALIYLIGRK
+534 FLAATASLIYFVGKK

-566 AIAPEGVSFDYM
+566 AIAPEGVSFEKM
-578 KKNMMEVGKYVNDS
+578 KQNMIEVGKYVNDS

-610 PAPTNIAIQSIYLK
+610 PAPTSFAVQSIYLK
-624 DPKER
+624 EPKER
-629 KTTVQE
+629 KTSVQE
-635 LYNKFGAASG
+635 LYNKYGMASG
-645 NFRNMLLFPYLPPTI
+645 NFRNILLFPYLPPTI

-670 QFVLQAPSLDSITS
+670 QFVLQAPSLDSIS
-684 VLPAFLNKAWQSKK
+684 AVLPGFLSAARQSNK
-698 LLFVDSDLKI
+698 LMFVDADLKI
-708 NKPEITINI
+708 NKPELKINI
-717 DRQKAALMGVSIQE
+717 DRKKAALMGVSIQE

-747 FLRNDRQYEVIGQV
+747 YLQNDRQYEVIGQV
-761 ERKNRNDISDLR
+761 EKINRNDISDLR
-773 SIYVRSSNGQM
+773 SICVRSANGQM
-784 VSLDNLVTIR
+784 ISLDNLVDID

-807 YTSATISAGL
+807 YTSATVSAGL

-824 EGIEEME
+824 DGIAEME
-831 VIKKEVLGEHF
+831 RIKKQVLGEHF
-842 KTSLAGQ
+842 KSTLAGQ
-849 ARDYRESQGNLN
+849 SRDYHESQGNIN
-861 FTLILTL
+861 FTLILAL

-883 DPFII
+883 DPLII

-897 GALLSLYWFDQS
+897 GALLSLYWFGQS

-935 ANHLKDAGLSK
+935 ANHLKESGLSK
-946 LEAATQAA
+946 LDAA
-954 IQRFR
+954 ILAAEQRFR
-959 PILMTSLAMVF
+959 PILMTSLAMIF

-975 AFTNNSRQS
+975 AMTSNSRQS

-1007 YSYLSSS
+1007 YSYLSSKKI
-1014 KRKKQV
+1014 KRPVEEEVPVITNKKQV
-1020 EELETAT
+1020 FA
-1027 IQTNLQQ
+1027 
-1034 HSRILKTPSYENS
+1034 

>member
-1 MNLPSLSIKKP
+1 MSISSLSIKKP
-12 VLAGVFSALIV
+12 VLAGVFSLLIV
-23 IMGIVGWR
+23 ILGIVGWKQ
-31 YLGIREFPLTEPP
+31 LGIREFPLTEPP
-44 VISVV
+44 VISVI

-56 PDVIASKITKPLEE
+56 PDVIASKLTRPMEE

-75 NGVRTISSES
+75 SGIRTISSES
-85 REQVSVV
+85 REQVSVI
-92 SVEFNR
+92 SIEFNR
-98 DIDLED
+98 EIDIED

-112 VAKSKN
+112 VSKARK

-126 PIVEKASSPDN
+126 PIVQKASSADN
-137 LVAFLEVESDTRDIK
+137 LVAFLEVESDTKDIK
-152 EVSHL
+152 EVSHI
-157 ASTVIKDRMQSIPGI
+157 ASTVIKDRVQSIPGI
-172 NRVAIVGEHKY
+172 NNVAIVGEHKY

-191 VKLASYHLTPEDIR
+191 VKLAAYKLTPEDIR
-205 QALLRENIDVP
+205 QALLRENIDLP
-216 SGRIEGNKNELTVR
+216 SGRIDGNSSELSIR
-230 TLGRLTTSEEF
+230 TLGRLTTVNDFEE
-241 NEMIIKQTGSSVV
+241 MLIKQTGNTVI
-254 RLKDVGYAELGEMN
+254 RLKDVGSAELGEMN
-268 ERNAIINETGGANIV
+268 ERTAIINETGNLNRV

-289 QIQRDANA
+289 QIQRGANA
-297 IQVVDEFYKRLEQL
+297 IEVVDEFYKRLEQL
-311 KKEISSDYRLI
+311 RKDIPSDYRLI
-322 VGFDFTKPV
+322 VGFDFTQSV

-346 GLVVLIIFLFLRD
+346 GLVVIIIFLFLRD
-359 WRSTIIPVVAIPVSI
+359 WRSTIIPVIAIPVSI
-374 LSAFFIMFV
+374 LSAFFIMYI

-411 ENIYKKV
+411 ENIYKKI
-418 EEGMTPVQAAFK
+418 EEGMPPIQAAFK

-478 AFIALTLSPMLS
+478 AFVALTLTPMLS
-490 AYLLRR
+490 AYFLKKKQGPGWFHRV
-496 KEKPNWLYRKT
+496 T
-507 EPFFISLNNGYAWM
+507 EPFFVRMNNGYARLLTTFMRFRWM
-521 LKGFLKHRWIAFV
+521 AWV
-534 FLLVTGALIYLIGRK
+534 FLLITSGLIYFVGQK

-566 AIAPEGVSFDYM
+566 AVAPEGVSFDYM
-578 KKNMMEVGKYVNDS
+578 KKHMMEVGKYVNDS

-610 PAPTNIAIQSIYLK
+610 PAPVNVAVQSIYLK

-629 KTTVQE
+629 KASIQD
-635 LYNKFGAASG
+635 LYNQYGAASA
-645 NFRNMLLFPYLPPTI
+645 NFRGFLLFPYLPPTI

-670 QFVLQAPSLDSITS
+670 QFVLQSQNLDTLTAA
-684 VLPAFLNKAWQSKK
+684 LPKFLNAVRQSKK
-698 LLFVDSDLKI
+698 LMFADADLKI
-708 NKPEITINI
+708 NKPEIKINI
-717 DRQKAALMGVSIQE
+717 DRQKAALMGVSIEE
-731 VARALQLSFSG
+731 VARTLQLALSG

-747 FLRNDRQYEVIGQV
+747 FLRNDRQYEVIGQM
-761 ERKNRNDISDLR
+761 EREYRNDITDLN
-773 SIYVRSSNGQM
+773 SIYVRSTTEQLIPLN
-784 VSLDNLVTIR
+784 NLIATEEAV
-794 EGISPAAI
+794 SPAAI

-807 YTSATISAGL
+807 YTSATISAAP

-824 EGIEEME
+824 EGIEEIE
-831 VIKKEVLGEHF
+831 RIKTEVLGDNF

-849 ARDYRESQGNLN
+849 SRDYRESQGNIL
-861 FTLILTL
+861 FTLILAL
-868 LLIYMILAAQFESLR
+868 VIIYMILAAQFESLR
-883 DPFII
+883 DPLTI

-897 GALLSLYWFDQS
+897 GAILSLHWFGQS

-935 ANHLKDAGLSK
+935 ANHLKDTGLSK
-946 LEAATQAA
+946 YEAAIQAA
-954 IQRFR
+954 EQRFR
-959 PILMTSLAMVF
+959 PILMTSLAMIF

-975 AFTNNSRQS
+975 ALTANSRQS

-992 LIFAGI
+992 LVFSGI

-1007 YSYLSSS
+1007 YSYLSSN
-1014 KRKKQV
+1014 KRRKEV
-1020 EELETAT
+1020 MEIDDSEIAT
-1027 IQTNLQQ
+1027 N
-1034 HSRILKTPSYENS
+1034 HE

>member
-1 MNLPSLSIKKP
+1 MSLPSVSIKKP
-12 VLAGVFSALIV
+12 VLAAVFSALIV
-23 IMGIVGWR
+23 IAGLVAWR
-31 YLGIREFPLTEPP
+31 YLGVREFPMTEPP
-44 VISVV
+44 VISIV

-85 REQVSVV
+85 REQVGVISI
-92 SVEFNR
+92 EFNR
-98 DIDLED
+98 DVDLED

-126 PIVEKASSPDN
+126 PIVEKSTSPDN
-137 LVAFLEVESDTRDIK
+137 LVAFLEVESDTKDIK

-157 ASTVIKDRMQSIPGI
+157 ASTTIKDRMQSIPGI
-172 NRVAIVGEHKY
+172 QRVAIVGEHKY

-191 VKLASYHLTPEDIR
+191 VKLAAFQLTPEDIR
-205 QALLRENIDVP
+205 MALQRENIDLP
-216 SGRIEGNKNELTVR
+216 SGRIEGNNNELSVR
-230 TLGRLTTSEEF
+230 TLGRLSKPEEF
-241 NEMIIKQTGSSVV
+241 NEMIIKQTATAVV
-254 RLKDVGYAELGEMN
+254 RLKDIGFAELGEMN
-268 ERNAIINETGGANIV
+268 ERNAIINETGGKNV
-283 GVGVAI
+283 TGVGVAI
-289 QIQRDANA
+289 QIQRGANA
-297 IQVVDEFYKRLEQL
+297 IEVVDEFYKRLEQL
-311 KKEISSDYRLI
+311 RKEVSKEYRLI

-346 GLVVLIIFLFLRD
+346 GLVVIIIFLFLRD
-359 WRSTIIPVVAIPVSI
+359 WRSTIIPVIAIPVSI
-374 LSAFFIMFV
+374 LSAFFIMYI

-418 EEGMTPVQAAFK
+418 EEGMNPVQAAFA

-446 AAVFLPIVFM
+446 AAVFMPIVFM

-478 AFIALTLSPMLS
+478 AFVALTLSPMLS
-490 AYLLRR
+490 AYLL
-496 KEKPNWLYRKT
+496 KKADKPNWLYRVT
-507 EPFFISLNNGYAWM
+507 EPFFLRLNNGYGNLLRLFMRVRWMAW
-521 LKGFLKHRWIAFV
+521 V
-534 FLLVTGALIYLIGRK
+534 FLIATSAIIYVVGKK

-566 AIAPEGVSFDYM
+566 AIAPEGVSFEKM
-578 KKNMMEVGKYVNDS
+578 KENMMQVGKYVNDS

-610 PAPTNIAIQSIYLK
+610 PAPTSFAVQSIYLK

-629 KTTVQE
+629 KASIQQ
-635 LYNKFGAASG
+635 LYNQYAMASG
-645 NFRNMLLFPYLPPTI
+645 NFRNILLFPYMPPTI

-670 QFVLQAPSLDSITS
+670 QFVLQAADLESVNA
-684 VLPAFLNKAWQSKK
+684 VLPKFLNAARQSKK
-698 LLFVDSDLKI
+698 LMFVDADLKM
-708 NKPEITINI
+708 NKPELKVNI
-717 DRQKAALMGVSIQE
+717 DRGKAALMGVSIQE

-747 FLRNDRQYEVIGQV
+747 YLQNDRQYEVIGQV
-761 ERKNRNDISDLR
+761 ERTNRNDLSDLR
-773 SIYVRSSNGQM
+773 SIYVRSANGSM
-784 VSLDNLVTIR
+784 ISLDNLVTID

-807 YTSATISAGL
+807 FTSATVSAGL

-831 VIKKEVLGEHF
+831 RIKKEVLGENF

-849 ARDYRESQGNLN
+849 SRDFQESQGNIN
-861 FTLILTL
+861 FTLILAL

-883 DPFII
+883 DPLII

-897 GALLSLYWFDQS
+897 GALLSLDWFGQS

-935 ANHLKDAGLSK
+935 ANHLKASGLSK
-946 LEAATQAA
+946 LEAAVHAA
-954 IQRFR
+954 EQRFR
-959 PILMTSLAMVF
+959 PILMTSLAMIF

-975 AFTNNSRQS
+975 AMTHNSRQS

-1007 YSYLSSS
+1007 YSYLSSG
-1014 KRKKQV
+1014 KRKKEV
-1020 EELETAT
+1020 EELVVQEG
-1027 IQTNLQQ
+1027 
-1034 HSRILKTPSYENS
+1034 

>member
-1 MNLPSLSIKKP
+1 MSLPSLSIKKP

-23 IMGIVGWR
+23 IAGLVGWR
-31 YLGIREFPLTEPP
+31 YLGVREFPMTEPP
-44 VISVV
+44 VISVI

-75 NGVRTISSES
+75 NAVRTISSES
-85 REQVSVV
+85 REQVSVI

-98 DIDLED
+98 QIDLED

-112 VAKSKN
+112 VSKSKN

-137 LVAFLEVESDTRDIK
+137 LVAFLAVESDTKDIK

-172 NRVAIVGEHKY
+172 QRVAVVGEHKY

-191 VKLASYHLTPEDIR
+191 VRLAAYRLTPEDIR
-205 QALLRENIDVP
+205 VALSKENIDLP
-216 SGRIEGNKNELTVR
+216 SGRIEGRNNDLSVR
-230 TLGRLTTSEEF
+230 TLGRLSTAEEF
-241 NEMIIKQTGSSVV
+241 NEMIIKQAGNAVI
-254 RLKDVGYAELGEMN
+254 RLKDIGYAELGEMN
-268 ERNAIINETGGANIV
+268 ERNAIINGTGGKNANSI
-283 GVGVAI
+283 GVAI

-297 IQVVDEFYKRLEQL
+297 IKVVDEFYRRLEQL
-311 KKEISSDYRLI
+311 KNEISSEYRLT

-359 WRSTIIPVVAIPVSI
+359 WRSTVIPVVAIPVSI
-374 LSAFFIMFV
+374 LSAFFIMYL

-418 EEGMTPVQAAFK
+418 EEGMSPLQAAFA
-430 GSKEIYFA
+430 GSREIYFA

-446 AAVFLPIVFM
+446 AAVFMPIIFM

-478 AFIALTLSPMLS
+478 AFVALTLSPMLS
-490 AYLLRR
+490 AYLLRKR
-496 KEKPNWLYRKT
+496 QKPNWLYRKT
-507 EPFFISLNNGYAWM
+507 EPFFLRLNNGYAAW
-521 LKGFLKHRWIAFV
+521 LKAFMRRRWLAWV
-534 FLLVTGALIYLIGRK
+534 FLGATAGLIFFIGKK
-549 LPSELAPVEDRS
+549 LPSELAPLEDRS
-561 NMSLI
+561 SMSLI
-566 AIAPEGVSFDYM
+566 AIAPEGVSFDKM
-578 KKNMMEVGKYVNDS
+578 RQNMIEVGNYVNES
-592 TDGLYQTYS
+592 TEGLYQTYS

-610 PAPTNIAIQSIYLK
+610 PAPTSFAVQSVYLK

-629 KTTVQE
+629 KTTIQQ
-635 LYNKFGAASG
+635 LYNQYALASG
-645 NFRNMLLFPYLPPTI
+645 QFRNILLFPYLPPTI

-670 QFVLQAPSLDSITS
+670 QFVLQAPNLDSISS
-684 VLPAFLNKAWQSKK
+684 VLPKFLNAARQSKK
-698 LLFVDSDLKI
+698 LMFVDADLKI
-708 NKPEITINI
+708 NKPELKVNI
-717 DRQKAALMGVSIQE
+717 DRNKAALMGVSIQE

-747 FLRNDRQYEVIGQV
+747 YLQNDRQYEVIGQV
-761 ERKNRNDISDLR
+761 ERSNRDDISDLR
-773 SIYVRSSNGQM
+773 SIYVRSANGQM
-784 VSLDNLVTIR
+784 ISLDNLVTIH

-807 YTSATISAGL
+807 YTSATVSAGL

-824 EGIEEME
+824 EGIREME
-831 VIKKEVLGEHF
+831 RIKEKVLGRNF
-842 KTSLAGQ
+842 KATMAGQ
-849 ARDYRESQGNLN
+849 SRDYHESQGNIS
-861 FTLILTL
+861 FTLVLAL

-883 DPFII
+883 DPLII

-897 GALLSLYWFDQS
+897 GALLSLHWFGQS

-935 ANHLKDAGLSK
+935 ANHLKESGLSK
-946 LEAATQAA
+946 FDAA
-954 IQRFR
+954 IHAAGQRFR
-959 PILMTSLAMVF
+959 PILMTSLAMIF
-970 GALPI
+970 GALPV
-975 AFTNNSRQS
+975 ALTFNSRQS

-992 LIFAGI
+992 LLFAGI

-1007 YSYLSSS
+1007 YSYLSSG
-1014 KRKKQV
+1014 KRKNQT
-1020 EELETAT
+1020 EEGIPITET
-1027 IQTNLQQ
+1027 IQKKNL
-1034 HSRILKTPSYENS
+1034 LNN

>member
-12 VLAGVFSALIV
+12 VLAGVFSAIIV
-23 IMGIVGWR
+23 IMGLVGWKH
-31 YLGIREFPLTEPP
+31 LGVREFPLTEPP

-56 PDVIASKITKPLEE
+56 PDVIASKITKPIEE

-75 NGVRTISSES
+75 NGLRTVSSES
-85 REQVSVV
+85 REQVSVI

-112 VAKSKN
+112 VAKAKS
-118 QLPADVDP
+118 QLPSDVDP

-137 LVAFLEVESDTRDIK
+137 LVAFLEVESDTKDIK

-191 VKLASYHLTPEDIR
+191 ARLAALNLTPEDIR
-205 QALLRENIDVP
+205 LALARENIDLP
-216 SGRIEGNKNELTVR
+216 SGRIEGQSTEVSVR
-230 TLGRLTTSEEF
+230 TIGRLTTAEDF
-241 NEMIIKQTGSSVV
+241 DNMIIKQTNNSIIH
-254 RLKDVGYAELGEMN
+254 LKDIGHAELGEVN
-268 ERNAIINETGGANIV
+268 ERNAIINGTDNANRV

-289 QIQRDANA
+289 QIQRGANA
-297 IQVVDEFYKRLEQL
+297 IEVVDEFYKRLEQL
-311 KKEISSDYRLI
+311 RKEVPKDYKLI
-322 VGFDFTKPV
+322 VGFDYTKPV
-331 RESIKEVEETLFIAF
+331 RESITEVEETLFIAF

-359 WRSTIIPVVAIPVSI
+359 WRSTIIPVLAIPVSI
-374 LSAFFIMFV
+374 LSAFFIMYI

-418 EEGMTPVQAAFK
+418 EEGMSPVQAAFK

-446 AAVFLPIVFM
+446 AAVFMPIIFM

-478 AFIALTLSPMLS
+478 AFVALTLSPMLS
-490 AYLLRR
+490 AYLL
-496 KEKPNWLYRKT
+496 KKQEKHNWLYKKT
-507 EPFFISLNNGYAWM
+507 EPLFVGLNNGYARALTVFM
-521 LKGFLKHRWIAFV
+521 KHRWIAWV
-534 FLLVTGALIYLIGRK
+534 FLAATASLIYIIGSK

-578 KKNMMEVGKYVNDS
+578 KENMQELGKYVNDS
-592 TDGLYQTYS
+592 TPGLYQTYS

-610 PAPTNIAIQSIYLK
+610 PAPVNVAVQSIYLK

-629 KTTVQE
+629 DVSVQD
-635 LYNKFGAASG
+635 LYNKYGMASG
-645 NFRNMLLFPYLPPTI
+645 QFRDFLVFPYLPPTI

-670 QFVLQAPSLDSITS
+670 QFVLQAPSLDSLNS
-684 VLPAFLNKAWQSKK
+684 VLPKFLAEARQSKK
-698 LLFVDSDLKI
+698 LMFVDSDLKI
-708 NKPEITINI
+708 NKPELKINI
-717 DRQKAALMGVSIQE
+717 DRKKAALMGVSIQE
-731 VARALQLSFSG
+731 IGRALQLSFSG

-747 FLRNDRQYEVIGQV
+747 FLQNDRQYEVIGQV
-761 ERKNRNDISDLR
+761 DRTFRNDISDLKA
-773 SIYVRSSNGQM
+773 INVRSSKGQM
-784 VSLDNLVTIR
+784 ISLDNLVTLE

-807 YTSATISAGL
+807 YISSTVSAGL

-824 EGIEEME
+824 DGITEME
-831 VIKKEVLGEHF
+831 LIKQKVVGENF

-849 ARDYRESQGNLN
+849 ARDFEESQGNLL
-861 FTLILTL
+861 FTLILSL
-868 LLIYMILAAQFESLR
+868 LIIYMILAAQFESLR
-883 DPFII
+883 DPFTI

-897 GALLSLYWFDQS
+897 GALISLYWFDQS

-935 ANHLKDAGLSK
+935 ANDLRATGLSK
-946 LEAATQAA
+946 FEAASQAA

-959 PILMTSLAMVF
+959 PILMTSLAMIF

-975 AFTNNSRQS
+975 AMTANSRQS

-992 LIFAGI
+992 LVFAGI

-1007 YSYLSSS
+1007 YSYLASN
-1014 KRKKQV
+1014 KPKKLV
-1020 EELETAT
+1020 IEIE
-1027 IQTNLQQ
+1027 QQ
-1034 HSRILKTPSYENS
+1034 NEDK

>member
-23 IMGIVGWR
+23 ILGLVGWR

-44 VISVV
+44 VIAVI

-56 PDVIASKITKPLEE
+56 PDVIASKISKPLEE

-85 REQVSVV
+85 REQVNIISI
-92 SVEFNR
+92 EFNR

-118 QLPADVDP
+118 QLPSDVDP
-126 PIVEKASSPDN
+126 PIVEKATSPDN
-137 LVAFLEVESDTRDIK
+137 LVAFLEVESDTKDIK

-191 VKLASYHLTPEDIR
+191 VKLAAYQLTPEDIR
-205 QALLRENIDVP
+205 QALLRENIDLP
-216 SGRIEGNKNELTVR
+216 SGRVEGNTTELSVR
-230 TLGRLTTSEEF
+230 AVGRLTTEHEF
-241 NEMIIKQTGSSVV
+241 NEMIIKQTQTSVV
-254 RLKDVGYAELGEMN
+254 KLKDIGFAQLGEMN
-268 ERNAIINETGGANIV
+268 ERTAIINNTDNANRV

-289 QIQRDANA
+289 QIQRGANA
-297 IQVVDEFYKRLEQL
+297 IEVVDEFFRRLDQL
-311 KKEISSDYRLI
+311 RKEVPKDYRLI

-346 GLVVLIIFLFLRD
+346 GLIVIIIFLFLRD
-359 WRSTIIPVVAIPVSI
+359 WRSTIIPVLAIPVSI
-374 LSAFFIMFV
+374 LSAFFIMYV

-418 EEGMTPVQAAFK
+418 EEGMTPIQAAFK

-446 AAVFLPIVFM
+446 AAVFMPIIFM

-478 AFIALTLSPMLS
+478 AFVALTLSPMLS
-490 AYLLRR
+490 AYLL
-496 KEKPNWLYRKT
+496 KKKVKPNWLYRVT
-507 EPFFISLNNGYAWM
+507 EPFFVKLNNGYAFL
-521 LKGFLKHRWIAFV
+521 LKGFMKQRWLAWV
-534 FLLVTGALIYLIGRK
+534 FLLVTGGLIYVVGKK

-561 NMSLI
+561 NVSLI
-566 AIAPEGVSFDYM
+566 AIAPEGISFDKM
-578 KKNMMEVGKYVNDS
+578 KQNMIEVGKYVNDS

-601 MVAISFIPA
+601 MVAVSFIPA
-610 PAPTNIAIQSIYLK
+610 PAATNIAIQNVFLK
-624 DPKER
+624 YPKER
-629 KTTVQE
+629 KKSVQD
-635 LYNKFGAASG
+635 LYNQYGMASG
-645 NFRNMLLFPYLPPTI
+645 NFRNMLLFPYMPPTI

-670 QFVLQAPSLDSITS
+670 QFVLQVPNLDSIS
-684 VLPAFLNKAWQSKK
+684 SILPKFLNAARQSKK
-698 LLFVDSDLKI
+698 LMFVDSDLKI
-708 NKPEITINI
+708 NKPELKVNI

-761 ERKNRNDISDLR
+761 ERTHRNDISDLR
-773 SIYVRSSNGQM
+773 SIHVRSSNGQM
-784 VSLDNLVTIR
+784 ISLDNLVTID

-817 APGVSLA
+817 AQGVSLA

-831 VIKKEVLGEHF
+831 RIKKEVLGENF
-842 KTSLAGQ
+842 KSSLAGQ
-849 ARDYRESQGNLN
+849 SRDYKESQGNIS
-861 FTLILTL
+861 FTMILAL

-883 DPFII
+883 DPLII
-888 MLTVPMAVT
+888 MLTVPMAIT
-897 GALLSLYWFDQS
+897 GALLSLHWFSQS

-935 ANHLKDAGLSK
+935 ANHLKETGMTK
-946 LEAATQAA
+946 LDAA
-954 IQRFR
+954 IHAAEQRFR
-959 PILMTSLAMVF
+959 PILMTSLAMIF

-975 AFTNNSRQS
+975 AMTENSRQS

-1007 YSYLSSS
+1007 YSYLSST
-1014 KRKKQV
+1014 KRKRNV
-1020 EELETAT
+1020 TEESVIPSEA
-1027 IQTNLQQ
+1027 
-1034 HSRILKTPSYENS
+1034 ILA